1 LGWVQV
7 WRGKIRDNELIM
19 QLKAD
24 PHSPDRSR
32 GTLPERNQA
41 GFYGAFNVKEGDQMY
56 LPPEK
61 RVSLW

>member
-1 LGWVQV
+1 
-7 WRGKIRDNELIM
+7 M